1 MERWSALFQ
10 QSTGILHLIITG
22 IMYSLKDSHSLK
34 IILVI
39 LNASFGMTEHY
50 FVFVEIPYYVNL
62 TKLFLNNI
70 IGKPVLDAM
79 KVYPNEQVQYYV
91 NAWQVVLNVICYYL
105 KAQFHVVRRENGE
118 ILETR
123 YLTGGFTFFHVINV
137 YEDEGKNWK
146 NVGVHVL
153 INK

>member
-1 MERWSALFQ
+1 MAC
-10 QSTGILHLIITG
+10 
-22 IMYSLKDSHSLK
+22 SL
-34 IILVI
+34 
-39 LNASFGMTEHY
+39 E
-50 FVFVEIPYYVNL
+50 EI
-62 TKLFLNNI
+62 F
-70 IGKPVLDAM
+70 
-79 KVYPNEQVQYYV
+79 
-91 NAWQVVLNVICYYL
+91 YYL

-123 YLTGGFTFFHVINV
+123 YLTGGFTFFHIVNA